1 MGRAGL
7 LVLTDDLILYVAET
21 LHKEPLFGLLA
32 VAALQQCQHRLRQL
46 LRALVKEQPAIR
58 DRSCEVTYTWNVTRF
73 SMFQTM
79 PTDTKIYS
87 PEFSTAFGHNF
98 RLILF
103 PKGDRVPFLSLYLEV
118 PVYSELSGS
127 QSNLSSWYRR
137 VNMALRIPHPEDARQ
152 DINEES
158 LRTMFSWQTR
168 GWGWKSLIDLEN
180 VPDML
185 LNDTL
190 RITFKVTVDP
200 PRLNFHAMSTL
211 CTYRAKEDYVLRI
224 LMPSML
230 RDLKKA
236 FESTDPDLKHPW
248 SLCPSCGKRL
258 SPPCAAAAGMAQTR
272 MQCTVECAGCPV
284 AASHALLR
292 RFVDDRSCNP
302 HKDTWRNWP
311 WPLGDLAVPKPEH
324 FNIYFHSEKMMLRLA
339 CDRLRDTAAA
349 HFSRNL
355 DAIL

>member
-1 MGRAGL
+1 M
-7 LVLTDDLILYVAET
+7 LTDDVILYVAET

-58 DRSCEVTYTWNVTRF
+58 DRSCDVTYTWNVTRF

-137 VNMALRIPHPEDARQ
+137 VNMALRIPHPGK
-152 DINEES
+152 
-158 LRTMFSWQTR
+158 TR
-168 GWGWKSLIDLEN
+168 RGHQRGI
-180 VPDML
+180 
-185 LNDTL
+185 
-190 RITFKVTVDP
+190 
-200 PRLNFHAMSTL
+200 
-211 CTYRAKEDYVLRI
+211 AKDYVLLANPR
-224 LMPSML
+224 LGLEKPHRPRKRARHASRRHATHHVQSHGGPAAAQL
-230 RDLKKA
+230 PRYVYAVGVSREGGLCTA
-236 FESTDPDLKHPW
+236 DPDAQHAPRPEEGFRVDRSRSQAPLVTVPVMRQA
-248 SLCPSCGKRL
+248 SLAAL
-258 SPPCAAAAGMAQTR
+258 LLPPRGWRRRGCS
-272 MQCTVECAGCPV
+272 TVECAGCPV

-292 RFVDDRSCNP
+292 RFVDEVVR
-302 HKDTWRNWP
+302 
-311 WPLGDLAVPKPEH
+311 
-324 FNIYFHSEKMMLRLA
+324 
-339 CDRLRDTAAA
+339 
-349 HFSRNL
+349 
-355 DAIL
+355 